1 MPLRHDALGATTTH
15 TSEITPD
22 RAILYALGVGA
33 KADELDL
40 LYEGRGPR
48 VLPTYAV
55 VPAYDAMIGAMGAA
69 GVGFDNV
76 VHGHQKVTLHRDI
89 PARATLHT
97 TATVSAVYDMKR
109 MAQVVVTT
117 RTADAAGEALF
128 DTEWGILV
136 LGEGGWGGEAPPARD
151 NPRPDRDADFVVEQ
165 TTSPEQ
171 ALLYRLM
178 GDGNPLHADP
188 EFPLVKQRF
197 GGRPILHGLCS
208 YGFLGRALGSQVGG
222 VQRVAHL
229 SARFTKPVW
238 PGDTLATE
246 GWVEGTRA
254 WMRTTSRASGEVVLS
269 HCYAELKG

>member
-1 MPLRHDALGATTTH
+1 MALRHDALGATTTH

-40 LYEGRGPR
+40 LYEGRGPK

-55 VPAYDAMIGAMGAA
+55 IPAYDAMIGAMGSA
-69 GVGFDNV
+69 GVSFDNV
-76 VHGHQKVTLHRDI
+76 VHGHQKITLHRDI
-89 PARATLHT
+89 PARAALTT
-97 TATVSAVYDMKR
+97 TATVSGIYDMKR

-117 RTADAAGEALF
+117 RTADASGEALF

-136 LGEGGWGGEAPPARD
+136 LGEGGWGGDPPPARE
-151 NPRPDRDADFVVEQ
+151 NPRPDRPADFEVEQ
-165 TTSPEQ
+165 ATTPEQ

-197 GGRPILHGLCS
+197 GGRPILHGLCT
-208 YGFLGRALGSQVGG
+208 YGFLGRALAKQVGG
-222 VQRVAHL
+222 ASRVKHL

-246 GWVEGTRA
+246 GWIDGDRA
-254 WMRTTSRASGEVVLS
+254 WLRTTSRASGEVVLS
-269 HCYAELKG
+269 HGYAELKG